1 MNLIR
6 NLSDEYSDY
15 LRDESRTIGNAATI
29 SFPKSEKDIIEI
41 VKYCHEHDILINI
54 QGARTGL
61 AGGASPVGGNIL
73 NLSRMTKILGM
84 RYDEKKDRYYLQV
97 QPGVL
102 LSQVRKALE
111 NKAFDISDWSQ
122 RSKDALSRIKAGE
135 LFFSPDP
142 TETTASIG
150 GMAACNA
157 SGARSFLYGATRL
170 HINALRV
177 VLANGSVTV
186 LKRGIH
192 KADGRDFDLPLE
204 GGGKFTGRLP
214 DFDTPFTK
222 DAGYYFHDDM
232 DLVDLFMGS
241 QGTLG
246 IISELEICLMD
257 APKLMWGVTT
267 FLSKD
272 QAALDYIRVIRGEEL
287 SGIPYFSHKPA
298 AIEFFDKNALDMI
311 LKQKEVTPAFQQLQ
325 EVPSDYNCAVYAEF
339 NDSDMDSFL
348 PALKDLAKVI
358 EAVGGNPD
366 NTWVAKGMRQ
376 LEKLLFFRHTVPETI
391 DILIDENRKNE
402 PCLTILST
410 DMAVPDE
417 NFEKLFY
424 LYKGYLEDS
433 GLHWIIFGHAGEN
446 HFHPNILARN
456 KQEFEMGHEIFKKWA
471 KAVKDMGGT
480 ISAEHGAGKIK
491 RELAK
496 ILYGEEN
503 MAKIWQFKETLDPKK
518 LLSPGNIIS

>member
-84 RYDEKKDRYYLQV
+84 RYDEKKDKYYLQV

-122 RSKDALSRIKAGE
+122 KSKDALSRIKAGE

-192 KADGRDFDLPLE
+192 KADGRDFD
-204 GGGKFTGRLP
+204 F
-214 DFDTPFTK
+214 
-222 DAGYYFHDDM
+222 
-232 DLVDLFMGS
+232 
-241 QGTLG
+241 
-246 IISELEICLMD
+246 
-257 APKLMWGVTT
+257 
-267 FLSKD
+267 
-272 QAALDYIRVIRGEEL
+272 ALRR
-287 SGIPYFSHKPA
+287 
-298 AIEFFDKNALDMI
+298 
-311 LKQKEVTPAFQQLQ
+311 
-325 EVPSDYNCAVYAEF
+325 
-339 NDSDMDSFL
+339 
-348 PALKDLAKVI
+348 
-358 EAVGGNPD
+358 
-366 NTWVAKGMRQ
+366 WR
-376 LEKLLFFRHTVPETI
+376 
-391 DILIDENRKNE
+391 
-402 PCLTILST
+402 
-410 DMAVPDE
+410 
-417 NFEKLFY
+417 
-424 LYKGYLEDS
+424 
-433 GLHWIIFGHAGEN
+433 
-446 HFHPNILARN
+446 
-456 KQEFEMGHEIFKKWA
+456 
-471 KAVKDMGGT
+471 
-480 ISAEHGAGKIK
+480 
-491 RELAK
+491 
-496 ILYGEEN
+496 
-503 MAKIWQFKETLDPKK
+503 
-518 LLSPGNIIS
+518 